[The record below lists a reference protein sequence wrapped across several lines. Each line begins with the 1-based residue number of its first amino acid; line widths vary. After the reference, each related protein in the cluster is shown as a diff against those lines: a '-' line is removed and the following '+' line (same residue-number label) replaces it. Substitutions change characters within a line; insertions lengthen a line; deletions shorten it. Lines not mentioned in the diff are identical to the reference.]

1 MNFVLSSSS
10 GEIIIHKIYLVI
22 KLIFNQLQVLA
33 NEMMTVVSI
42 GKIHQ
47 CWSSSPTPR
56 NSADYLPSVWT
67 SGEAVSCI

>member
-1 MNFVLSSSS
+1 MNFVLSSNS

-42 GKIHQ
+42 EKIYQ

-56 NSADYLPSVWT
+56 NSFKALR
-67 SGEAVSCI
+67 

>member
-42 GKIHQ
+42 EKIYQ
-47 CWSSSPTPR
+47 CLRSSPTPR
-56 NSADYLPSVWT
+56 NSSKALR
-67 SGEAVSCI
+67 